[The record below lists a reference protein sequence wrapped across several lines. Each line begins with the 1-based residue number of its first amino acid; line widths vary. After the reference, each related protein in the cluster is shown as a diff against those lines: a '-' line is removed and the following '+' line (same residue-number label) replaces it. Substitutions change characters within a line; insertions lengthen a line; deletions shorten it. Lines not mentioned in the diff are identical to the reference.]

1 LDQKLREILQTASTA
16 LIFGALLG
24 GVVKLLLDQVERG
37 RERRDEQ
44 LRFITSLLAD
54 LKSVYDRVERVRIL
68 VDAHCSAKTYGD
80 EMRDLIDSAVQLRN
94 VERALDSG
102 TSGLPEQQ
110 LGDVRLCI
118 RSMEKYLNALVQEF
132 ATSYK
137 PIADKQRVYEA
148 KFAAEIKAYEARF
161 AAQAN
166 EATTAA
172 NPIFAIPDN
181 YAWQQILTLPK
192 LQQFRHADSGEGNGD
207 IDYRCRFVAALDL
220 ASWVLRNEL
229 QGTRGVS
236 RSNITEDLTQVR
248 IWLKKHSVEQE
259 AVPRYKDLL
268 EPEVDNSP
276 SEGGKPAV
284 SRSIL
289 SHRQMKGGNT
299 KSVLGE
305 LRACWCRMS
314 GNYVRIRIVLQAWL
328 SGTITVARPPWG
340 S

>member
-1 LDQKLREILQTASTA
+1 MSNYSTKASASALYRRFIEAHPVLVAALIVALGAGGGFVVATLSDQKLREILQTASTA

-44 LRFITSLLAD
+44 LRFITAVLAD

-68 VDAHCSAKTYGD
+68 VEAHRSAKTYGN
-80 EMRDLIDSAVQLRN
+80 EMRDLIESAVQLRN

-110 LGDVRLCI
+110 LGDVHLCI

-132 ATSYK
+132 TTSYK

-148 KFAAEIKAYEARF
+148 KFAAEVKAYEPRF

-166 EATTAA
+166 KATAA
-172 NPIFAIPDN
+172 PSPVFAIPDN
-181 YAWQQILTLPK
+181 DAWQEIDKLTT
-192 LQQFRHADSGEGNGD
+192 LQEFREAYSGQRNRGIG
-207 IDYRCRFVAALDL
+207 YQCRFVAALDF

-236 RSNITEDLTQVR
+236 RSNITEDLTQAR
-248 IWLKKHSVEQE
+248 IWLKKQSEQD
-259 AVPRYKDLL
+259 AVPDIAL
-268 EPEVDNSP
+268 EGLP
-276 SEGGKPAV
+276 G
-284 SRSIL
+284 
-289 SHRQMKGGNT
+289 
-299 KSVLGE
+299 
-305 LRACWCRMS
+305 
-314 GNYVRIRIVLQAWL
+314 QAK
-328 SGTITVARPPWG
+328 
-340 S
+340 